1 MNDACAP
8 VWLEPVPSLSDERAI
23 VLAEAVAAAVE
34 LPIAPQELELVA
46 DSDGGG
52 CGWDC
57 C

>member
-34 LPIAPQELELVA
+34 VRIAPQELELVSS
-46 DSDGGG
+46 SDGGG